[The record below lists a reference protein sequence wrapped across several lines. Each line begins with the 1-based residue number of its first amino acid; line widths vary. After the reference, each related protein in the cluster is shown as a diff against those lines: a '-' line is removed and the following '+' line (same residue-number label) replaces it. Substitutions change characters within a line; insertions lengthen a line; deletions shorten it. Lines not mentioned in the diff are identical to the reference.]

1 MDILHF
7 ALVVTYSPEIWHLVE
22 ELIHPHSANAI
33 PGILS
38 AVVATGLVAVL
49 APAAASAMIPAADA
63 APSSSDAPADGP
75 AQEAEVKMRRLE
87 TAVMPEG
94 VRAVAVGAEAP
105 VWVYARM
112 QTFSSPT
119 LGYQPDAD
127 LTKGITFR
135 VVDGDASVVLGEKRT
150 IGSDE
155 WVAVGVTVP
164 RRVDGAPPPRTVR
177 IVAERFTITG
187 TLYHRRTVTLQVID
201 AR

>member
-63 APSSSDAPADGP
+63 APSASDAPADGP

>member
-7 ALVVTYSPEIWHLVE
+7 ALMVTYSPEIWHLVE

-63 APSSSDAPADGP
+63 APSASDAPADGP

>member
-63 APSSSDAPADGP
+63 APSASDAPADGP

-155 WVAVGVTVP
+155 WVAVGVTVQ
-164 RRVDGAPPPRTVR
+164 RREDGAPPPRTVR

>member
-1 MDILHF
+1 
-7 ALVVTYSPEIWHLVE
+7 
-22 ELIHPHSANAI
+22 
-33 PGILS
+33 
-38 AVVATGLVAVL
+38 
-49 APAAASAMIPAADA
+49 MIPAADA
-63 APSSSDAPADGP
+63 APSASDAPADGP

>member
-1 MDILHF
+1 MGILHF
-7 ALVVTYSPEIWHLVE
+7 ALGAIGSPEIWHLVE

-38 AVVATGLVAVL
+38 AVAATGLVAVL
-49 APAAASAMIPAADA
+49 APAAASAMIPSADA
-63 APSSSDAPADGP
+63 TPSPEDAPADP
-75 AQEAEVKMRRLE
+75 AVQEAEVKMHRLE

-135 VVDGDASVVLGEKRT
+135 VAEGGASVVLGERRT
-150 IGSDE
+150 IGEDE
-155 WVAVGVTVP
+155 WVAVGVSVP
-164 RRVDGAPPPRTVR
+164 RRTDGTPPPQAVR

-187 TLYHRRTVTLQVID
+187 TLYHRRTVTLQVVD

>member
-1 MDILHF
+1 
-7 ALVVTYSPEIWHLVE
+7 VVTYSPEIWHLVE

>member
-7 ALVVTYSPEIWHLVE
+7 ALMVTYSPEIWHLVE

>member
-7 ALVVTYSPEIWHLVE
+7 ALGVTNSPEIWHLVE
-22 ELIHPHSANAI
+22 EFIHPHSANAV

-38 AVVATGLVAVL
+38 AVTAAAAVAIL
-49 APAAASAMIPAADA
+49 APAAASAVVPAAA
-63 APSSSDAPADGP
+63 ATPSPSDVPADGP
-75 AQEAEVKMRRLE
+75 AQEAELKMRRLE

-94 VRAVAVGAEAP
+94 VRAVAVGAQAP

-112 QTFSSPT
+112 QTFTSPT

-135 VVDGDASVVLGEKRT
+135 VAEGGASVVLGEKKT

-155 WVAVGVTVP
+155 WVAVGVTLTRP
-164 RRVDGAPPPRTVR
+164 TDGTPPPQTVR
-177 IVAERFTITG
+177 IVAERFTLTG
-187 TLYHRRTVTLQVID
+187 KLYHRRTVAFQTVD